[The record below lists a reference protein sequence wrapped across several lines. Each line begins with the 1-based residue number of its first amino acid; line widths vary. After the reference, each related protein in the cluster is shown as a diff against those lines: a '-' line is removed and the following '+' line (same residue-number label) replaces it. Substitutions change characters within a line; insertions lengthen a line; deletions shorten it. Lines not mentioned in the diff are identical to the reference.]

1 MVKLIPIKKKFFGSI
16 AKITLPKIIKI
27 PPQKSD
33 FRNPKI
39 LSANKP
45 PINVKAYT
53 QACVAPYCKFAVFS
67 SMAKWFTMKTTNIPR
82 IP

>member
-1 MVKLIPIKKKFFGSI
+1 MVKLIPIKNKFFGSI
-16 AKITLPKIIKI
+16 ARIILPKIIRI

-33 FRNPKI
+33 FLNPNI

-53 QACVAPYCKFAVFS
+53 QA
-67 SMAKWFTMKTTNIPR
+67 
-82 IP
+82 

>member
-1 MVKLIPIKKKFFGSI
+1 MVKLIPIKNKFFGSMARMI
-16 AKITLPKIIKI
+16 LPKIIKI

-45 PINVKAYT
+45 PIKVNAYT
-53 QACVAPYCKFAVFS
+53 QA
-67 SMAKWFTMKTTNIPR
+67 
-82 IP
+82 

>member
-1 MVKLIPIKKKFFGSI
+1 MVKLIPIKNKFFGST
-16 AKITLPKIIKI
+16 AKIILPKIIKI

-45 PINVKAYT
+45 PIKVNAYT
-53 QACVAPYCKFAVFS
+53 QA
-67 SMAKWFTMKTTNIPR
+67 
-82 IP
+82 